1 MNDAIKLNNEAID
14 LLMRSCDENAIDQGI
29 NLFTKALK
37 SLKQLLVVAED
48 AEQSSNDSRGSS
60 RRIGGR
66 SLASIIESPC
76 MGRHHGG
83 QHHQHSSS
91 SQQYIYRRM
100 FRLLPIDCPITSV
113 PNGIQVYIACVI
125 FNSALLHQQHAF
137 GMEPG
142 KARRGWLEKSA
153 LLYHSCFQVLPKIMP
168 SSKGMMTCDEVTFLL
183 KIGSLNNSAQILYEC
198 DEFEQAS
205 DRFEMIE
212 TILCSQGLIE
222 TQCCFTDQ
230 EFEGILANVLLL
242 KPPTVAVAA

>member
-14 LLMRSCDENAIDQGI
+14 LLMSSCDEAAIDQGI

-37 SLKQLLVVAED
+37 SLKQLVVVSED
-48 AEQSSNDSRGSS
+48 EEQASNDIQGSS
-60 RRIGGR
+60 PKIGSR

-76 MGRHHGG
+76 MACHQGR
-83 QHHQHSSS
+83 QLHQHSS

-100 FRLLPIDCPITSV
+100 FRLLPIDCPISSM

-142 KARRGWLEKSA
+142 KTRRCWLEKSA
-153 LLYHSCFQVLPKIMP
+153 LLYHSCFQVLPKFIP
-168 SSKGMMTCDEVTFLL
+168 STKGMMTCDEVTFLL

-212 TILCSQGLIE
+212 TILCAQGLVE